1 MVKGLG
7 YTAHIWKGSI
17 CENNNIHTNILSA
30 YCSLHLNTSKCL
42 YIPLYA
48 KVYQLCLYQ
57 TWKSTQTC
65 EGAFFFLSWGFYDFC
80 KESVK
85 NTSNCRQMS
94 VEEMQNPPWITIGT
108 QSKMIVKLISFLIFP
123 LNPFAKLHVNHW
135 RGKFRQIWKEWC
147 E

>member
-1 MVKGLG
+1 M
-7 YTAHIWKGSI
+7 WKGSI
-17 CENNNIHTNILSA
+17 CKNMQTFCRLTLTALKYI
-30 YCSLHLNTSKCL
+30 KCVFY
-42 YIPLYA
+42 YIPFYA
-48 KVYQLCLYQ
+48 KIYLANQLCLYQ
-57 TWKSTQTC
+57 TWKSTQKC
-65 EGAFFFLSWGFYDFC
+65 EGAFFFSWGFYDFC